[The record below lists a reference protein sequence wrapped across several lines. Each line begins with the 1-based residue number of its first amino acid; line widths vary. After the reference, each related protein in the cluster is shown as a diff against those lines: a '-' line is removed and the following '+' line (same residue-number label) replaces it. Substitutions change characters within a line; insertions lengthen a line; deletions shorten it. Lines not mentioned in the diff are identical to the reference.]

1 MKKLRIGIV
10 GLGRVASKTHIPVLM
25 SLNNAEIVAGA
36 EENPERAERV
46 KSLFGLNR
54 VHGSYEE
61 MYVSN
66 SLDAVYIC
74 LPNYLH
80 KDACKKA
87 LEHGLHVLCEKPMGI
102 SVEEGNEIT
111 ALAEDRKLVL
121 MPGYKKRYA
130 PNFAKAKKLIE
141 SGLLGKVIHVQGT
154 FMTPGPY
161 ISWDP
166 KSDWYLDEKWHG
178 VIYDSGCHI
187 IDLLFYLLPY
197 EVSSIKAITHNG
209 FCGYNTPTNLTCI
222 FDMEEG
228 ILGDLS
234 IGWRA
239 ATDILSLSIHGTA
252 GSLTVSRDHFAYTN
266 SGTDPIDRVKVDL
279 KNAYWESLSLFRKV
293 NDKIRGRNFYE
304 EDLIQANIFCKAI
317 SKEENCYINGR
328 DAIRVHKFLEMMI
341 ASRSNW
347 NKGTLE

>member
-1 MKKLRIGIV
+1 MKKLKIGIV
-10 GLGRVASKTHIPVLM
+10 GLGRVASKTHIPVLR
-25 SLNNAEIVAGA
+25 SLDNIEIVAGT
-36 EENPERAERV
+36 EKNPERAQRV
-46 KSLFGLNR
+46 KNLFGLGQ
-54 VHGSYEE
+54 VHSSYEE
-61 MYVSN
+61 MYSSN

-102 SVEEGNEIT
+102 SVDEANEIT
-111 ALAEDRKLVL
+111 VLAEDRKLVL

-130 PNFAKAKKLIE
+130 SNFTKAKKLIE
-141 SGLLGKVIHVQGT
+141 SGLLGKIIHVQGT

-187 IDLLFYLLPY
+187 IDLLLYLIPH
-197 EVSSIKAITHNG
+197 EVSKMSVMTHYG
-209 FCGYNTPTNLTCI
+209 FSGYKTPTNLGCV
-222 FDMEEG
+222 FEMEGE
-228 ILGDLS
+228 ILGELS

-252 GSLTVSRDHFAYTN
+252 GTLTVDRDSFVYMN
-266 SGTDPIDRVKVDL
+266 PGTDPVDKIKIHL
-279 KNAYWESLSLFRKV
+279 QNAYSESVSLFKKV
-293 NDKIRGRNFYE
+293 NNKIRGRDFYI
-304 EDLIQANIFCKAI
+304 EDLIQAKTFSKAI
-317 SKEENCYINGR
+317 NKEEKSQVNGR
-328 DAIRVHKFLEMMI
+328 DAIRVHKFLEMMVKK
-341 ASRSNW
+341 SNR
-347 NKGTLE
+347 N